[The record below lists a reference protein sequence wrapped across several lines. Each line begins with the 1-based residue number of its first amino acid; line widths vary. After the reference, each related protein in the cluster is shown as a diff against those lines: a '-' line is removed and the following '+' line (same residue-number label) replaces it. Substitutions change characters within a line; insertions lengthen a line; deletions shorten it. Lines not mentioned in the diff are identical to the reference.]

1 MVNERLERI
10 MSESFDEVIET
21 AEQYKV
27 SLRIGAYI
35 LGIDRVAKTLKLRGI
50 YA

>member
-1 MVNERLERI
+1 MMTAAFNFVY
-10 MSESFDEVIET
+10 ET

-35 LGIDRVAKTLKLRGI
+35 MAIDKVAKTLKVRGI